1 MFVVQRMIK
10 IVTVEQQQNLL
21 HAESKILMPALRSL
35 PVAAAAGWTCLHVR
49 LARCLRE

>member
-1 MFVVQRMIK
+1 MSVVQKMIK

-35 PVAAAAGWTCLHVR
+35 PLAAAIGWTCRHVR
-49 LARCLRE
+49 LARCPRE